1 MFIVTFYRYDWSKNT
16 QKELVESVF
25 VLSNELSVGIES
37 KSVNVIIL
45 MWICKWIWIESQ
57 HKIEFN

>member
-16 QKELVESVF
+16 QKELVECVF

-37 KSVNVIIL
+37 KSVIIL